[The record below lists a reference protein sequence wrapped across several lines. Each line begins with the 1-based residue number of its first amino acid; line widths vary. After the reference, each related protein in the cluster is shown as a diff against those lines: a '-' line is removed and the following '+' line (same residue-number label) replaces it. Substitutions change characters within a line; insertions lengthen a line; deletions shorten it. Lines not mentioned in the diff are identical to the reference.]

1 MADGGLCGF
10 DPDRVGVIRV
20 VRFTDQ
26 CHGENACPGTEGI
39 ASGRDCLKSL
49 LVVLHAD
56 DINLRAYVDGRKL
69 EPGGRTGFG
78 WFPVHRSRPRWLPN
92 TALVSPYLAL

>member
-10 DPDRVGVIRV
+10 DPDRVSVIRV
-20 VRFTDQ
+20 VRFTDK

-39 ASGRDCLKSL
+39 VAGRDCLKSL
-49 LVVLHAD
+49 LVMLLAH
-56 DINLRAYVDGRKL
+56 DINLRANVDGWKL

-78 WFPVHRSRPRWLPN
+78 
-92 TALVSPYLAL
+92 